1 VSTIWVQVPALT
13 SNSLLNAYWGYT
25 PAADAA
31 PFYATDGSIWR
42 DDYAAVWHLNE
53 SLVDASSH
61 QSDAVSTGSL
71 SGEGV
76 VSGGRLFDGID
87 DVMHQGP
94 DTAWYSQ
101 HMQDMT
107 ISLWIHATAIG
118 GVPFGAAVDGDI
130 TQDFG
135 FRLNTHP
142 FVRNLFVNID
152 GALTTLGQF
161 NLDEW
166 HLLTLTISNGVVFA
180 AQDDLAPVQ
189 VGPLGGFVPTR
200 QPALGNLAGG
210 DDPFTGRLDELR
222 VSTKSRSAAWIRAT
236 YRTVAEH
243 DSFTTYGTVVSGG
256 PFVDAD
262 GNGLPD
268 AWEVH
273 HFGASGID
281 EDGHG
286 DADRMDNRSEYVAG
300 TDPTNA
306 LNTFHLEVVTSN
318 AFPYLRFYSVNADG
332 PGYEG
337 VNRKYSLE
345 CLPDLS
351 PTQQWSGVLGF
362 TNMPGTDQWISYTN
376 LLKHA
381 QRHYRAKVWLEEV
394 P

>member
-1 VSTIWVQVPALT
+1 
-13 SNSLLNAYWGYT
+13 
-25 PAADAA
+25 
-31 PFYATDGSIWR
+31 
-42 DDYAAVWHLNE
+42 
-53 SLVDASSH
+53 
-61 QSDAVSTGSL
+61 
-71 SGEGV
+71 
-76 VSGGRLFDGID
+76 
-87 DVMHQGP
+87 
-94 DTAWYSQ
+94 
-101 HMQDMT
+101 
-107 ISLWIHATAIG
+107 
-118 GVPFGAAVDGDI
+118 
-130 TQDFG
+130 
-135 FRLNTHP
+135 
-142 FVRNLFVNID
+142 
-152 GALTTLGQF
+152 
-161 NLDEW
+161 
-166 HLLTLTISNGVVFA
+166 
-180 AQDDLAPVQ
+180 LAPVQ

-222 VSTKSRSAAWIRAT
+222 VSTKARSAAWIRAT

-286 DADRMDNRSEYVAG
+286 DADSMDNRSEYVAG

-306 LNTFHLEVVTSN
+306 LSTFRLEVVTSN
-318 AFPYLRFYSVNADG
+318 TFPYLRFYSVHADG

-351 PTQQWSGVLGF
+351 PTQQWSGVPGL
-362 TNMPGTDQWISYTN
+362 TNMLGTGQWISYTN
-376 LLKHA
+376 LFMETE
-381 QRHYRAKVWLEEV
+381 RHYRARTWLETE